1 MRADT
6 LWKKAPSQVMSSVA
20 FSSRVPTASRAAVV
34 VMTTLEWKV
43 SFRKLP
49 ALRMS
54 SITRK
59 AQAAE
64 DDQGAGDQIQ
74 QHVALIGDEVLHPA
88 QDVKARVVEG
98 GHRVEHRWSTGP
110 GAGDSPGRR

>member
-59 AQAAE
+59 PRPPKMIMAQ
-64 DDQGAGDQIQ
+64 
-74 QHVALIGDEVLHPA
+74 VT
-88 QDVKARVVEG
+88 RFS
-98 GHRVEHRWSTGP
+98 ST
-110 GAGDSPGRR
+110 SL